1 MTQLQSDEKL
11 NTRNFANLWI
21 GIFFLLSSVSLL
33 ILMMMFI
40 FVWQPIWSEGFQ
52 DFHTVSKA
60 IEKLDKTTKPASD
73 AVPLMLSEMKQ
84 MNQNM
89 YQMNT
94 TLYEMKKM
102 NNTMYE
108 MQNIMQGMSASI
120 DNLEQMTP
128 EIQRMTLSIDQMT
141 MVLSTEMPRM
151 TYTMGRVN
159 NKMPNMGFM
168 PFK

>member
-1 MTQLQSDEKL
+1 
-11 NTRNFANLWI
+11 
-21 GIFFLLSSVSLL
+21 
-33 ILMMMFI
+33 MFI
-40 FVWQPIWSEGFQ
+40 FVWQPIWSEGFE
-52 DFHTVSKA
+52 DFHTISTA
-60 IEKLDKTTKPASD
+60 IDKLDKTAKPASD
-73 AVPLMLSEMKQ
+73 TVPLMLSEMKQ

-94 TLYEMKKM
+94 TLYEMKRM

-108 MQNIMQGMSASI
+108 MQNIMQGMSASM

-159 NKMPNMGFM
+159 NKMPDMDFM